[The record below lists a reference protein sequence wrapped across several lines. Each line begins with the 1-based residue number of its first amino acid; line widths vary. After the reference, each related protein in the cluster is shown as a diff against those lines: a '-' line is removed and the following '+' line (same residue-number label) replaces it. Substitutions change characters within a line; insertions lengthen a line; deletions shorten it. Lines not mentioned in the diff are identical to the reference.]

1 MAELV
6 SSHQHKL
13 SSTARPLNGAI
24 YRRQGLLTCTNAS
37 RTSSTVLLSQEVGP
51 TSPNA
56 TDCEGLA
63 HQSLC
68 HQDQLHYVAQLRC
81 RACSPSATAS
91 NGAGIG
97 LMTLGP
103 LTQSHYSSPPTPPHS
118 STMLPRQNA
127 RLALQAAKSRASSP
141 TFRTPG
147 LLQVRGKGRHQHYT
161 CHIMADEWLGQ
172 LPLLPSGW
180 FTCPPLPCNQCW
192 VCCAV
197 QARCC
202 SSERQE

>member
-1 MAELV
+1 MGQFSPGSGPRQWLSWSALT
-6 SSHQHKL
+6 STNSL

-24 YRRQGLLTCTNAS
+24 YRRQGLLTCTHTS

-51 TSPNA
+51 TNPNA
-56 TDCEGLA
+56 ADCEGLA

-103 LTQSHYSSPPTPPHS
+103 LTQP
-118 STMLPRQNA
+118 
-127 RLALQAAKSRASSP
+127 
-141 TFRTPG
+141 
-147 LLQVRGKGRHQHYT
+147 HYT

-202 SSERQE
+202 SS

>member
-1 MAELV
+1 M
-6 SSHQHKL
+6 
-13 SSTARPLNGAI
+13 
-24 YRRQGLLTCTNAS
+24 
-37 RTSSTVLLSQEVGP
+37 LLSQEVGP

-56 TDCEGLA
+56 ADCEGLA

-68 HQDQLHYVAQLRC
+68 HQDQLYYGAQLRC

-103 LTQSHYSSPPTPPHS
+103 LTQPHYSSPPTTPDS

-161 CHIMADEWLGQ
+161 CHMADEWLGQ

-180 FTCPPLPCNQCW
+180 FTCPPLPPTS
-192 VCCAV
+192 VGFAV
-197 QARCC
+197 L
-202 SSERQE
+202 SRQGAAALRGRDSAPKLMTSGQLS

>member
-1 MAELV
+1 MGQFSPGSGPRQWLSWSALT
-6 SSHQHKL
+6 STNSL

-24 YRRQGLLTCTNAS
+24 YRRQGLLTCTHTS

-51 TSPNA
+51 TNPNA
-56 TDCEGLA
+56 ADCEGLA

-103 LTQSHYSSPPTPPHS
+103 ATSFALRVVHLS
-118 STMLPRQNA
+118 STP
-127 RLALQAAKSRASSP
+127 LQP
-141 TFRTPG
+141 VLG
-147 LLQVRGKGRHQHYT
+147 LLCCPGKVLQLLRGRDSAPKLMT
-161 CHIMADEWLGQ
+161 SGQ
-172 LPLLPSGW
+172 LS
-180 FTCPPLPCNQCW
+180 
-192 VCCAV
+192 
-197 QARCC
+197 
-202 SSERQE
+202 

>member
-103 LTQSHYSSPPTPPHS
+103 LTQSHYSSPPH
-118 STMLPRQNA
+118 
-127 RLALQAAKSRASSP
+127 P
-141 TFRTPG
+141 T
-147 LLQVRGKGRHQHYT
+147 
-161 CHIMADEWLGQ
+161 A
-172 LPLLPSGW
+172 
-180 FTCPPLPCNQCW
+180 LPCCPDKMQGLHYRQQRAGPAHPLSGPQD
-192 VCCAV
+192 CC
-197 QARCC
+197 R
-202 SSERQE
+202 